1 MCGIMGYVG
10 HRSALPIL
18 LDGLRRLEYRGYD
31 SAGVAVLNDGHIE
44 VRKTAGKLAQLT
56 EITSGPGLL
65 HGTVG
70 IGHTRWATHG
80 LPTDANAHPH
90 SDCGGRVV
98 VIHNGI
104 IENFLP
110 LKEEL
115 QARGHTFRSDTDTEV
130 IAHLIEEELYGHE
143 QPGTR
148 EPPRPLGGLGAE
160 RGNAETRR
168 NGSLRIT
175 NHESQVTLEE
185 AVRRAVQQTRGA
197 YAIVVLCSDQP
208 DRIVAVRQISPL
220 IIGLGKGETILA
232 SDIPALLSHTRDV
245 LVIEDGEMAVMT
257 ASGAT
262 VERLDG
268 ATVAKQPLR
277 ITWDAEMAEK
287 GGYPHFML
295 KEIHEQP
302 RALQETMMGRLDA
315 PGAPELDGVSYS
327 PEFVRGLRK
336 LWITACGTAYH
347 AGLVGRWVVEHWAKI
362 PVEPELASELRYRD
376 ALIDPQTLT
385 VAISQS
391 GETADT
397 LAAAREAR
405 KRGTR
410 LAAITNVVGST
421 LSREADD
428 VLYVRAG
435 PEIAVA
441 SSKAYITMLVALQM
455 LALDLAVRRGTVTPP
470 RVAHIIQAMKALPGK
485 AQEVLQRESEVAS
498 LAARLADREHMF
510 FIGRGLDYA
519 VAQEGSLKLKEISY
533 LHSEAL
539 AAGELK
545 HGTLALVTPGV
556 PVFALVTQRH
566 VYEKTL
572 SNIQEVK
579 ARGGLVIAVAYDRDT
594 EITKHTEVV
603 LRIPDTLDD
612 LAPVLAI
619 IPLQLFAYYVARERG
634 NDIDQPRNLAKSVT
648 VE

>member
-31 SAGVAVLNDGHIE
+31 SAGVAVLNGGHIE
-44 VRKTAGKLAQLT
+44 VRKTAGKLAKLEAIAT
-56 EITSGPGLL
+56 GPHLD
-65 HGTVG
+65 GTVG

-80 LPTDANAHPH
+80 LPTDENAHPH
-90 SDCGGRVV
+90 SDCSGRVV

-110 LKEEL
+110 LKEAL
-115 QARGHTFRSDTDTEV
+115 LARGHTFRSDTDTEV
-130 IAHLIEEELYGHE
+130 LAHLIEEEL
-143 QPGTR
+143 
-148 EPPRPLGGLGAE
+148 
-160 RGNAETRR
+160 
-168 NGSLRIT
+168 NGSQLP
-175 NHESQVTLEE
+175 LED
-185 AVRRAVQQTRGA
+185 AVRRALRQTAGA

-220 IIGLGKGETILA
+220 IIGLGERETILA

-257 ASGAT
+257 ARGASIQ
-262 VERLDG
+262 RLDG
-268 ATVAKQPLR
+268 SQVAKQPMHV
-277 ITWDAEMAEK
+277 TWDAQAAEK

-315 PGAPELDGVSYS
+315 PGAPELDGVRYTHDDVS
-327 PEFVRGLRK
+327 RLRQI
-336 LWITACGTAYH
+336 WITACGTAYH
-347 AGLVGRWVVEHWAKI
+347 AGLVGRWLLEHWAQI
-362 PVEPELASELRYRD
+362 PAEPELASELRYREP
-376 ALIDPQTLT
+376 LIGPNTLAI
-385 VAISQS
+385 AISQS

-405 KRGTR
+405 RRGAR
-410 LAAITNVVGST
+410 VAAITNVVGST

-428 VLYVRAG
+428 ILYIRAG

-441 SSKAYITMLVALQM
+441 SSKAYLTMLVALHM
-455 LALDLAVRRGTVTPP
+455 MALDLGLRRGVLSAQ
-470 RVAHIIQAMKALPGK
+470 RGQELIAGLKALPGK
-485 AQEVLQRESEVAS
+485 AQAALRREAEVTA

-519 VAQEGSLKLKEISY
+519 VAMEGSLKLKEISY
-533 LHSEAL
+533 VHSEAL

-545 HGTLALVTPGV
+545 HGTLALVSPGV
-556 PVFALVTQRH
+556 PVFALVTQRP

-579 ARGGLVIAVAYDRDT
+579 ARGGEIIAVAYDGDT
-594 EITKHTEVV
+594 EIAKHADVV
-603 LRIPDTLDD
+603 LRIPDVEDA
-612 LAPVLAI
+612 LAPVLAM

>member
-130 IAHLIEEELYGHE
+130 IAHLIEEELYE
-143 QPGTR
+143 ARSPSV
-148 EPPRPLGGLGAE
+148 P
-160 RGNAETRR
+160 
-168 NGSLRIT
+168 
-175 NHESQVTLEE
+175 LEE
-185 AVRRAVQQTRGA
+185 AVRRAVQHTRGA

-315 PGAPELDGVSYS
+315 PGGAPELDGVSYS

-347 AGLVGRWVVEHWAKI
+347 AGLVGRWVVEHWAKV

-470 RVAHIIQAMKALPGK
+470 QAAHIIQAMKALPGK
-485 AQEVLQRESEVAS
+485 AQEVLLRESEVAS